1 MASCRRRRR
10 DRRLAGDGL
19 WDAPVL
25 VLRVW
30 APGRA
35 EEGVV
40 RGEGGHFL
48 VEVLG
53 EAGLARHDGD
63 SGRWL
68 GRCPIGRVARGK
80 VSVGDCGVGER

>member
-1 MASCRRRRR
+1 M
-10 DRRLAGDGL
+10 
-19 WDAPVL
+19 
-25 VLRVW
+25 
-30 APGRA
+30 
-35 EEGVV
+35 V

-53 EAGLARHDGD
+53 EAGLARHDGG
-63 SGRWL
+63 SERGL